1 MKKVLLASAFVVAIT
16 TASFA
21 QTTTKENKQTSHKT
35 TVTAKQPKANAATSA
50 KSDTAKHMVKTKSSS
65 SKKRHTK

>member
-1 MKKVLLASAFVVAIT
+1 MKKVLLASAFAVGII

-21 QTTTKENKQTSHKT
+21 QTTTKESKQISHKT
-35 TVTAKQPKANAATSA
+35 TVTAKQPKATATSA
-50 KSDTAKHMVKTKSSS
+50 KSDTTKPMVKTKSSS